1 MGRMDGKVALI
12 SGAARGQGE
21 AEARLFAQEGA
32 TVVVA
37 DVLDDVG
44 RDVAASIGGDASYH
58 HLDVTDLSSWESVV
72 GAIVDSHGRLDA
84 LVNNAGIFRPGSV
97 VDGSLDDWRAV
108 MDVNCNG
115 VFYGMRAA
123 AKPMMAHGS
132 GAIVNISS
140 IAGMRAAGGAFAYGA
155 SKWAVRGMTK
165 CAAQELARHGIR
177 VNSVHP
183 GTIETAMLSELGER
197 NLERMMKIVPMR
209 RVAEAS
215 EVAQLVLFLASDESS
230 YVTGSE
236 HVVDGGMM
244 L

>member
-1 MGRMDGKVALI
+1 M
-12 SGAARGQGE
+12 SNP
-21 AEARLFAQEGA
+21 
-32 TVVVA
+32 
-37 DVLDDVG
+37 
-44 RDVAASIGGDASYH
+44 
-58 HLDVTDLSSWESVV
+58 ESFIT
-72 GAIVDSHGRLDA
+72 GL
-84 LVNNAGIFRPGSV
+84 NAGIFRRGSV
-97 VDGSLDDWRAV
+97 VEGSIDDWRAV

-123 AKPMMAHGS
+123 AKPMMEQSA

-140 IAGMRAAGGAFAYGA
+140 VAGLRSAGGAFAYGA

-165 CAAQELARHGIR
+165 CAAQELGRHGIR

-183 GTIETAMLSELGER
+183 GTIETEMLHELGER
-197 NLERMMKIVPMR
+197 GVERMVSHLPLR